1 MNAFRSSAHGLRLA
15 GFAGILGVCAL
26 RALLPIQPQLW
37 FDVDPALD
45 AMPMLAMGPTGS
57 HVLDVLLILAATLAI
72 AGEHRAGLGVH
83 WSMVLLALAPLPA
96 LAYWGQN
103 SIDAFRGDTWLA
115 AALAFVALAHLVRER
130 SLRVMAIAIVVA
142 LTAAF
147 ALRGIVQ
154 VTTEHDATVALF
166 RETRATF
173 FAERGWSADS
183 SAARTYERRLMQ
195 AEATGWFGFSN
206 VFSTF
211 MGVGAL
217 VLGATAVM
225 SWRRVKSTLT
235 MSLTIAALACAALL
249 VINGGKGALGATAL
263 AALLLLW
270 IVRSKSAPRASIVFV
285 LVAVMLAAVA
295 VRGLVG
301 TQLGELS
308 LLFRAYYLEAAARM
322 YGQMPVQMLFFGVG
336 PAGVQ
341 EVFNAM
347 KPAQCP
353 EDVASLHSM
362 FVDWMASIGAIS
374 ALAWSVM
381 IALAFRGRVAVAKS
395 EESDERSNISTMT
408 VRLATIIGAV
418 VLIAQ
423 ASVEQAALDALGLML
438 RGIGLLAFALIASML
453 AQALNTLNARA
464 LAAIALAMAA
474 LVMIHAQIEMT
485 AWLPTSC
492 VLALVCVA
500 CGSNCA
506 ATNSEHA
513 RSSSRTHFAMIA
525 SGALVL
531 AALLMCTRDA
541 LDAFT
546 RDRALENAA
555 QQLAPLAHARSEG
568 KPLAREIELA
578 TRLSVAQQ
586 LIDID
591 ATRSSVPMEAAVRQ
605 LVAAAQFETQRDS
618 TQPRGALD
626 GAVDGAAFTR
636 ALKVARE
643 RLTAHPARASALLA
657 GLSMEKLRYS
667 HTLDDAQQQEL
678 LGFVAVGAQRQPA
691 SARRRGDLAQAYASI
706 GRIDDARRVAR
717 EALTLDDQLSLD
729 PLAQFSERE
738 RARMTTLAQ

>member
-1 MNAFRSSAHGLRLA
+1 
-15 GFAGILGVCAL
+15 
-26 RALLPIQPQLW
+26 
-37 FDVDPALD
+37 
-45 AMPMLAMGPTGS
+45 
-57 HVLDVLLILAATLAI
+57 
-72 AGEHRAGLGVH
+72 
-83 WSMVLLALAPLPA
+83 
-96 LAYWGQN
+96 
-103 SIDAFRGDTWLA
+103 
-115 AALAFVALAHLVRER
+115 
-130 SLRVMAIAIVVA
+130 
-142 LTAAF
+142 
-147 ALRGIVQ
+147 
-154 VTTEHDATVALF
+154 
-166 RETRATF
+166 
-173 FAERGWSADS
+173 
-183 SAARTYERRLMQ
+183 
-195 AEATGWFGFSN
+195 
-206 VFSTF
+206 
-211 MGVGAL
+211 
-217 VLGATAVM
+217 
-225 SWRRVKSTLT
+225 
-235 MSLTIAALACAALL
+235 
-249 VINGGKGALGATAL
+249 
-263 AALLLLW
+263 
-270 IVRSKSAPRASIVFV
+270 
-285 LVAVMLAAVA
+285 
-295 VRGLVG
+295 
-301 TQLGELS
+301 
-308 LLFRAYYLEAAARM
+308 
-322 YGQMPVQMLFFGVG
+322 
-336 PAGVQ
+336 
-341 EVFNAM
+341 
-347 KPAQCP
+347 
-353 EDVASLHSM
+353 
-362 FVDWMASIGAIS
+362 
-374 ALAWSVM
+374 
-381 IALAFRGRVAVAKS
+381 
-395 EESDERSNISTMT
+395 
-408 VRLATIIGAV
+408 
-418 VLIAQ
+418 
-423 ASVEQAALDALGLML
+423 ML

>member
-1 MNAFRSSAHGLRLA
+1 
-15 GFAGILGVCAL
+15 
-26 RALLPIQPQLW
+26 
-37 FDVDPALD
+37 
-45 AMPMLAMGPTGS
+45 
-57 HVLDVLLILAATLAI
+57 
-72 AGEHRAGLGVH
+72 
-83 WSMVLLALAPLPA
+83 
-96 LAYWGQN
+96 
-103 SIDAFRGDTWLA
+103 
-115 AALAFVALAHLVRER
+115 
-130 SLRVMAIAIVVA
+130 
-142 LTAAF
+142 
-147 ALRGIVQ
+147 
-154 VTTEHDATVALF
+154 
-166 RETRATF
+166 
-173 FAERGWSADS
+173 
-183 SAARTYERRLMQ
+183 
-195 AEATGWFGFSN
+195 
-206 VFSTF
+206 
-211 MGVGAL
+211 
-217 VLGATAVM
+217 
-225 SWRRVKSTLT
+225 
-235 MSLTIAALACAALL
+235 
-249 VINGGKGALGATAL
+249 
-263 AALLLLW
+263 
-270 IVRSKSAPRASIVFV
+270 
-285 LVAVMLAAVA
+285 
-295 VRGLVG
+295 
-301 TQLGELS
+301 
-308 LLFRAYYLEAAARM
+308 
-322 YGQMPVQMLFFGVG
+322 
-336 PAGVQ
+336 
-341 EVFNAM
+341 
-347 KPAQCP
+347 
-353 EDVASLHSM
+353 
-362 FVDWMASIGAIS
+362 
-374 ALAWSVM
+374 M
-381 IALAFRGRVAVAKS
+381 IALAFRGRVAVAKR

-418 VLIAQ
+418 ALIAQ

-626 GAVDGAAFTR
+626 GAMDGAVDGAAFTR
-636 ALKVARE
+636 ALNVARE

-738 RARMTTLAQ
+738 RARMTALAQ